1 MVRNIWTLVLIVA
14 TVTLHVSSAK
24 AQVPATVAATDG
36 TKVATFQAEGA
47 QIYECKVGSDGNL
60 NWVFRE
66 PIATLLFN
74 GKTVGRHYAGPT
86 WEDMDGNA
94 VTGKAVADAPGTTPN
109 DIRLLK
115 LDVVSHRGSGTL
127 ANVAT
132 VLRLNTHG
140 GVAQG
145 ACDKAGTFLSVPYS
159 ATYVFLHKGDTRE

>member
-1 MVRNIWTLVLIVA
+1 MVRNICSFVL
-14 TVTLHVSSAK
+14 TVVTAACYVSSAM

-36 TKVATFQAEGA
+36 TRVATFQAEGA
-47 QIYECKVGSDGNL
+47 QIYECKIGSDGNL

-66 PIATLLFN
+66 PIATLLLN
-74 GKTVGRHYAGPT
+74 DKTVGRHYAGPT

-94 VTGKAVADAPGTTPN
+94 VTGKAVANAPGKTPN
-109 DIRLLK
+109 DIALLK
-115 LDVVSHRGSGTL
+115 LEVVSHRGSGTL

-145 ACDKAGTFLSVPYS
+145 ACDKAGVFLSVPYS
-159 ATYVFLHKGDTRE
+159 ATYIFLRKGG

>member
-1 MVRNIWTLVLIVA
+1 MVRNICSFVPTVA
-14 TVTLHVSSAK
+14 TAAFYVSSAM
-24 AQVPATVAATDG
+24 AQVPATIAATDG
-36 TKVATFQAEGA
+36 TRVATFQAEGA
-47 QIYECKVGSDGNL
+47 QIYECKIGSDGNL

-66 PIATLLFN
+66 PIATLLLN
-74 GKTVGRHYAGPT
+74 DKTVGHHYAGPT

-109 DIRLLK
+109 DIALLK
-115 LDVVSHRGSGTL
+115 LDVVSRRGSGTL

-145 ACDKAGTFLSVPYS
+145 ACDKAGVFLSVPYS
-159 ATYVFLHKGDTRE
+159 ATYIFLRKGG

>member
-1 MVRNIWTLVLIVA
+1 MVRSICSFVP
-14 TVTLHVSSAK
+14 TVVTAAFYVSSAM
-24 AQVPATVAATDG
+24 AQVPATIAATDG
-36 TKVATFQAEGA
+36 TRVATFQAEGA
-47 QIYECKVGSDGNL
+47 QIYECKIGSDGNL

-66 PIATLLFN
+66 PIATLLLN
-74 GKTVGRHYAGPT
+74 DKTVGRHYAGPT

-109 DIRLLK
+109 DIALLK

-145 ACDKAGTFLSVPYS
+145 ACDKAGVFLSVPYS
-159 ATYVFLHKGDTRE
+159 ATYIFLRKGG

>member
-1 MVRNIWTLVLIVA
+1 MVRNIWTVLIIA
-14 TVTLHVSSAK
+14 TVALHVGSAI

-74 GKTVGRHYAGPT
+74 NKTVGRHYAGPT

-115 LDVVSHRGSGTL
+115 LDAVSHRGSGTL